1 MESMTLHF
9 HGPYSFF
16 LGDRSLFHSD
26 YARDEGVYL
35 WVIKD
40 RSADINYIHYVGETT
55 CFAKRQKEHAIQILG
70 LNYQILDPESA
81 VLGKHVIV
89 WNGMWRDKSMDAI
102 GRALEE
108 YPSISQLLLEY
119 IKLIDVFFA
128 PTKLTN
134 EIRKHLEGC
143 IGWNLRNKHPDH
155 KFFYP
160 DDNHI
165 GTLPNKLGH
174 KLIIT
179 SDEEILGLDNE
190 LEI

>member
-1 MESMTLHF
+1 M
-9 HGPYSFF
+9 
-16 LGDRSLFHSD
+16 
-26 YARDEGVYL
+26 YL

-40 RSADINYIHYVGETT
+40 RFADINYIHYVGETT